1 MLNQQI
7 QRNKFKYKFPFL
19 LTTVVA
25 DNAFKIGLQQFKP
38 CLARIMNNVLSSKDV
53 VSAPDHLGTHAA
65 RELPTIIQGIP
76 TIFSPDDS
84 IFKANAD
91 LHLKL
96 HLTA

>member
-1 MLNQQI
+1 MLNKQI

-53 VSAPDHLGTHAA
+53 VSAPDHLGTHAV

-84 IFKANAD
+84 ITQFNSNAD
-91 LHLKL
+91 LHLL
-96 HLTA
+96 

>member
-7 QRNKFKYKFPFL
+7 QRDKFKYKFPFL

-53 VSAPDHLGTHAA
+53 VSAPDHLGTHAV
-65 RELPTIIQGIP
+65 RELPTIITRDTNNFFPG
-76 TIFSPDDS
+76 
-84 IFKANAD
+84 
-91 LHLKL
+91 
-96 HLTA
+96 